1 MWGIL
6 NVCYSPFCFYLQS
19 LDLCKLRFPAKHD
32 LYVAM
37 VGSLDEMEDCALM
50 CDQKVML
57 RISLGSNIAS
67 MALILTTFC
76 HIHHLKFSSEVTEVT
91 EFLQTKLLGISERR
105 KCSVAYSNLFRAVS
119 NEEGQAVMEISDS
132 QSSFDSDQIVL
143 AGSGDVIQTQVSLY
157 LH

>member
-1 MWGIL
+1 MP
-6 NVCYSPFCFYLQS
+6 VTCSPYRFYLQS

-32 LYVAM
+32 PYVAV
-37 VGSLDEMEDCALM
+37 VGSLDEMEDCALL

-57 RISLGSNIAS
+57 RIPLGSNIAS
-67 MALILTTFC
+67 MAMILTAFC
-76 HIHHLKFSSEVTEVT
+76 HVHQLKFSSEVTEVM

-105 KCSVAYSNLFRAVS
+105 KCSVAYTNLFRAVA

-132 QSSFDSDQIVL
+132 QSSFDSDQTVL
-143 AGSGDVIQTQVSLY
+143 AGSDDLIHTQVSLY